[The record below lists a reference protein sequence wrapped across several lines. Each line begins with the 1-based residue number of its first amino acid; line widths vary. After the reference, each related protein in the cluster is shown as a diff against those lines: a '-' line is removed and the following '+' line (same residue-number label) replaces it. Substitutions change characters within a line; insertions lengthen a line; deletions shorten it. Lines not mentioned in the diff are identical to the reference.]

1 MAKMFGERTSRMGC
15 SGQDYYRTFVPFPIL
30 NLNDAPRESIE
41 QLGTKQKY
49 WTTLPDLGRCLCKV
63 PRPGSGEDWSEVVA
77 AQIADKIGLPH
88 ARYILGDYHGDPL
101 VVTPSFAQN
110 PGSTLVLGNTL
121 LMQIDQ
127 TYNVGAVRFH
137 QSTHTIDRV
146 IRLLGLDVIMPPRD
160 SPQVEVVQTAAGV
173 FLGYLAL
180 DALIGNT
187 DRHHEN
193 WGLVIGPENEQA
205 VIRLAPTFDHA
216 SSLGCHETDANR
228 ERRLCSPDPNFDCAA
243 YAGRAR
249 SAFYLEP
256 TDSRPLT
263 TNAAFAEAAKRHPEA
278 ARYWIDAILR
288 ISREEFDILLGE
300 VPPHRLSNISR
311 RFALEVLMSNHRKLS
326 EVRL

>member
-1 MAKMFGERTSRMGC
+1 M
-15 SGQDYYRTFVPFPIL
+15 
-30 NLNDAPRESIE
+30 
-41 QLGTKQKY
+41 
-49 WTTLPDLGRCLCKV
+49 GRCLCKV

-77 AQIADKIGLPH
+77 AQIASKMGLPH
-88 ARYILGDYHGDPL
+88 ARYILGDYHGEPL
-101 VVTPSFAQN
+101 VVTPSFAQTS
-110 PGSTLVLGNTL
+110 GSTLVLGNTL
-121 LMQIDQ
+121 LMQIDE
-127 TYNVGAVRFH
+127 TYNNVGAVRFH

-146 IRLLGLDVIMPPRD
+146 MRLLSIPGIMPPRD
-160 SPQVEVVQTAAGV
+160 SPGAEAIQTAPSV

-193 WGLVIGPENEQA
+193 WGLIIGPEDDQS

-256 TDSRPLT
+256 TDGKPLT
-263 TNAAFAEAAKRHPEA
+263 TNQAYVEASKRLPEA
-278 ARYWIDAILR
+278 AAYWIDTILR

-300 VPPHRLSNISR
+300 VPPHRLSNTSR

-326 EVRL
+326 EVQL